1 MVTVPAQCGY
11 YCYYYYSYTY
21 YTTRQL
27 LLLLQQRLLL
37 LFLQSF
43 RWGYSWCRHWR
54 HRWVDHYLCHC
65 WLGVCQNLS
74 ITQPWSGLGVP
85 STARNLYQ
93 FKYTTSV
100 PTNLGSGFFAT
111 NQFGRAASLCM
122 YRIYC
127 FERGCLHLLIN
138 KILTHIIFI
147 NEIVCEVKY
156 VQYKSSFWVVLF

>member
-11 YCYYYYSYTY
+11 YCYYFYSYTY

-93 FKYTTSV
+93 FKYTNKRTNEPRFRFLRHKPIRAGGESLHVSDLLFRERMFTS
-100 PTNLGSGFFAT
+100 A
-111 NQFGRAASLCM
+111 
-122 YRIYC
+122 Y
-127 FERGCLHLLIN
+127 N
-138 KILTHIIFI
+138 K
-147 NEIVCEVKY
+147 
-156 VQYKSSFWVVLF
+156 